1 MPVIGVVIL
10 PIRAVAVG
18 MTAACCG
25 DRCGF
30 KHLLADGAFLM
41 LSAFCGFGS
50 CRVND
55 PLAGAVSRYIG
66 LVAALALMPVIGVVI
81 LPISAIAVGM
91 ARRRILIGG
100 LKFHSTCGH
109 GEGGGSLGVVC
120 QGDTALQHDPL
131 VKDLVGLRCVR
142 RNGDLNALH
151 GAGDRCAC
159 GNGCRAAGDGNGVIP
174 QGGDLGVLAAL
185 IAADGT
191 LLMLQASLGRG
202 GRLVYLPHE
211 GVGRQILCAATRI
224 RAGAVGALMPM
235 ALCVRIPRTAVGMGM
250 GTHIRL
256 HGDVLVGLDITAAAA
271 IVILDRYI
279 RLPLHE
285 PRTPEDRIAGFR
297 EVSRGAVGIM
307 RGDHHAR
314 RVKILA
320 DHVLGLGRRCCDLDA
335 LHRLDDLQHLK
346 LVEYPHI
353 AARLSRWILK
363 DACLFPVYGHLILC
377 KPGAGI
383 LRFCVNKDF
392 YRILRICLNRG
403 VRCQIIPAAACIA
416 LLNGNLMDINAHL
429 IC

>member
-1 MPVIGVVIL
+1 M
-10 PIRAVAVG
+10 
-18 MTAACCG
+18 CCG

-30 KHLLADGAFLM
+30 KNLLADGAFLM
-41 LSAFCGFGS
+41 LSAVSGFGS

-55 PLAGAVSRYIG
+55 PLADAVSRYID
-66 LVAALALMPVIGVVI
+66 LVAALALMPVIGAVI
-81 LPISAIAVGM
+81 LPICAIAVGM

-100 LKFHSTCGH
+100 LNLHIITGH
-109 GEGGGSLGVVC
+109 GEGGGGAGLVSQRYAACLN
-120 QGDTALQHDPL
+120 DPL
-131 VKDLVGLRCVR
+131 NEVCSGRSLR

-191 LLMLQASLGRG
+191 LLMLQAGLGRG

-211 GVGRQILCAATRI
+211 GMGRQVLCAAALS
-224 RAGAVGALMPM
+224 RAVLVGAPMPV
-235 ALCVRIPRTAVGMGM
+235 ARRVRIPRIIVGMGV
-250 GTHIRL
+250 GPLICA
-256 HGDVLVGLDITAAAA
+256 HGDGLPDLDIAIAAA
-271 IVILDRYI
+271 IVILDRHI
-279 RLPLHE
+279 LLSLRELV
-285 PRTPEDRIAGFR
+285 TIEDRIAGFR
-297 EVSRGAVGIM
+297 EDSLSAIGIM
-307 RGDHHAR
+307 HSDHHAR
-314 RVKILA
+314 RVEFLSGL
-320 DHVLGLGRRCCDLDA
+320 VLGLGGRCCDLDA

-363 DACLFPVYGHLILC
+363 FACLFPVYGHLILC
-377 KPGAGI
+377 KPSAGI

>member
-1 MPVIGVVIL
+1 
-10 PIRAVAVG
+10 
-18 MTAACCG
+18 
-25 DRCGF
+25 
-30 KHLLADGAFLM
+30 M
-41 LSAFCGFGS
+41 LSAVSGFGS

-55 PLAGAVSRYIG
+55 PLAGAVSRNIG

-81 LPISAIAVGM
+81 LPICAVAVAM
-91 ARRRILIGG
+91 
-100 LKFHSTCGH
+100 C
-109 GEGGGSLGVVC
+109 C
-120 QGDTALQHDPL
+120 
-131 VKDLVGLRCVR
+131 
-142 RNGDLNALH
+142 
-151 GAGDRCAC
+151 GDRCGFKHLLANGAFLMLCAVGGFGSCRVNDPLAGAVSRYISLVAALTLMPVIGVVILPLRAVAVAMCC
-159 GNGCRAAGDGNGVIP
+159 GELVDDRI
-174 QGGDLGVLAAL
+174 LAAL

-191 LLMLQASLGRG
+191 LLMLQAGLGRG

-320 DHVLGLGRRCCDLDA
+320 GHVLGLIRLFCDLDA
-335 LHRLDDLQHLK
+335 LHRLDDLRFAKATDHLII
-346 LVEYPHI
+346 LVIRKTTPCCFKGI
-353 AARLSRWILK
+353 RFNS
-363 DACLFPVYGHLILC
+363 VYGHVLLFQPGVIAPQELIKINLY
-377 KPGAGI
+377 PI
-383 LRFCVNKDF
+383 FCI
-392 YRILRICLNRG
+392 RLEG
-403 VRCQIIPAAACIA
+403 S
-416 LLNGNLMDINAHL
+416 G
-429 IC
+429 

>member
-1 MPVIGVVIL
+1 M
-10 PIRAVAVG
+10 
-18 MTAACCG
+18 CCG

-30 KHLLADGAFLM
+30 KNLLADGAFLM
-41 LSAFCGFGS
+41 LSAVSGFGS

-55 PLAGAVSRYIG
+55 PLAGAVSRNID

-81 LPISAIAVGM
+81 LPICAIAVGM
-91 ARRRILIGG
+91 AKRRILIGG

-142 RNGDLNALH
+142 RNGDLNALY

-191 LLMLQASLGRG
+191 LLMLQTGLGRG

-211 GVGRQILCAATRI
+211 GMGRQVLCAAALS
-224 RAGAVGALMPM
+224 RAVLVGAPMPV
-235 ALCVRIPRTAVGMGM
+235 ARRVRIPRIIVGMGV
-250 GTHIRL
+250 GPLICA
-256 HGDVLVGLDITAAAA
+256 HGDGLPDLDIAIAAA
-271 IVILDRYI
+271 IVILDRHI
-279 RLPLHE
+279 LLSLRELV
-285 PRTPEDRIAGFR
+285 TIEDRIAGFR
-297 EVSRGAVGIM
+297 EDSLSAIGIM
-307 RGDHHAR
+307 HSDHHAR
-314 RVKILA
+314 RVEFLTGL
-320 DHVLGLGRRCCDLDA
+320 VLGLGGRCCDLDA

-363 DACLFPVYGHLILC
+363 FACLFPVYGHLILC

-416 LLNGNLMDINAHL
+416 LLNGNIMDINAHL

>member
-1 MPVIGVVIL
+1 
-10 PIRAVAVG
+10 
-18 MTAACCG
+18 
-25 DRCGF
+25 
-30 KHLLADGAFLM
+30 
-41 LSAFCGFGS
+41 
-50 CRVND
+50 
-55 PLAGAVSRYIG
+55 
-66 LVAALALMPVIGVVI
+66 
-81 LPISAIAVGM
+81 M

-191 LLMLQASLGRG
+191 LLMLQAGLGRG
-202 GRLVYLPHE
+202 GRFVYLPHE

-320 DHVLGLGRRCCDLDA
+320 DHVLGLGRLFCDLDA
-335 LHRLDDLQHLK
+335 LHRLDDLRFAKATDHLII
-346 LVEYPHI
+346 LVIRKTTPCCFKGI
-353 AARLSRWILK
+353 RFNS
-363 DACLFPVYGHLILC
+363 VYGHVLLFQPGIIAPQELIKINLY
-377 KPGAGI
+377 PI
-383 LRFCVNKDF
+383 FCIRLEG
-392 YRILRICLNRG
+392 YG
-403 VRCQIIPAAACIA
+403 
-416 LLNGNLMDINAHL
+416 
-429 IC
+429 

>member
-30 KHLLADGAFLM
+30 KHLLADGALLM

-81 LPISAIAVGM
+81 LPLRAVAVAMCCGELVDD
-91 ARRRILIGG
+91 RI
-100 LKFHSTCGH
+100 
-109 GEGGGSLGVVC
+109 
-120 QGDTALQHDPL
+120 
-131 VKDLVGLRCVR
+131 
-142 RNGDLNALH
+142 
-151 GAGDRCAC
+151 
-159 GNGCRAAGDGNGVIP
+159 
-174 QGGDLGVLAAL
+174 LAAL

-191 LLMLQASLGRG
+191 LLMLQAGL
-202 GRLVYLPHE
+202 RLSRRFVYLPHE
-211 GVGRQILCAATRI
+211 GVGRQILCAAARI

-256 HGDVLVGLDITAAAA
+256 HGDGLVGLDITAAAA
-271 IVILDRYI
+271 IVILDRHI
-279 RLPLHE
+279 RLSLRE
-285 PRTPEDRIAGFR
+285 LVTIEDHVLVSG

-320 DHVLGLGRRCCDLDA
+320 GHVLGLGRRCCDLDA

-353 AARLSRWILK
+353 DARLSRWILK

-377 KPGAGI
+377 KPGVGI

-403 VRCQIIPAAACIA
+403 VRCQIIPAAACIT
-416 LLNGNLMDINAHL
+416 LLDGNLMDINAHL